1 MLEPDDVVAVALSG
15 GKDSVTLLR
24 VLCRIE
30 KRYPHA
36 KLAAVT
42 IDEGISGYRDE
53 AISISAGLCRDLGVE
68 HYVTSFA
75 ELFGITMDRIASEQ
89 TELQPCSYCGVLR
102 RKALNEAARRVGAT
116 KLATGHNL
124 DDEAQT
130 ALLNVMHGNV
140 ERMVR
145 VSVSPQR
152 ALAGFVP
159 RIKPLSSVPER
170 ETMLYAYTT
179 GSRFQS
185 IACPHGNGALRGDI
199 RAMLNKLEFKHPG
212 LKYTICSSLDKLS
225 ESIVA
230 AKLRR
235 RIRSCILCG
244 SPTPNEVCEACA
256 MLKSLNVCP
265 SATIT

>member
-1 MLEPDDVVAVALSG
+1 MLEPNDVVGVALSG

-24 VLCRIE
+24 ILCKIE

-53 AISISAGLCRDLGVE
+53 AISISAELCRDLGVE

-75 ELFGITMDRIASEQ
+75 ELFGVTMDRIANER
-89 TELQPCSYCGVLR
+89 TELRPCSYCGVLR
-102 RKALNEAARRVGAT
+102 RKALNEAARHVGAT

-130 ALLNVMHGNV
+130 ALLNVMHGDV

-145 VSVSPQR
+145 VPVSSQMT
-152 ALAGFVP
+152 LTGFVP

-185 IACPHGNGALRGDI
+185 AACPHGNDALRGDI
-199 RAMLNKLEFKHPG
+199 RSMLNRLEFKHPG
-212 LKYTICSSLDKLS
+212 LKYTICSSVDKLS
-225 ESIVA
+225 GPIA
-230 AKLRR
+230 ATKLRR

-244 SPTPNEVCEACA
+244 SLTPNDVCEPCT
-256 MLKSLNVCP
+256 MLKSLNVYP
-265 SATIT
+265 LATGA